1 MSSKNDKNL
10 TAGGSIMGY
19 VAVKGGTRAIEESIQ
34 RLRFER
40 LKKGIILD
48 VEQIEAGMRG
58 LIDQVMSESS
68 LYSETLAAI
77 AIKQAEGNP
86 EEAVFLLRAYRS
98 TLPRKHYSRIVESED
113 MYTERRISASFK
125 DIPGGQILGA
135 TTDYT
140 HRLLDF
146 DLRTETKED
155 AAEWLQSFE
164 RGINTGVSQNNSSK
178 FPKVLDYL
186 RSEGLMVE
194 CSDNDQAPDDVTK
207 KSLEF
212 PSSRSQRLQIL
223 TRGETGAVT
232 SLAYA
237 VIRGYGSLHPTVGE
251 LRVGHL
257 PVYVDDPF
265 NPEGDKDDAY
275 YIGEVKATEA
285 EMLIPVTVEKE
296 RGKKEIEFEIG
307 YGICYG
313 QNETK
318 AIAMGILDNSL
329 ETGNKEFPTQ
339 DEEFVLYHIDS
350 VESTGFISHLKMP
363 HYVTFQSKLD
373 SVRKTKRNKTYS
385 NDKNQEEKT
394 YADQL

>member
-1 MSSKNDKNL
+1 
-10 TAGGSIMGY
+10 MGY
-19 VAVKGGTRAIEESIQ
+19 VAVKGGTRAIEESIK
-34 RLRFER
+34 R
-40 LKKGIILD
+40 LKYERVHHGQSIEVK
-48 VEQIEAGMRG
+48 QIKAGMRG

-68 LYSETLAAI
+68 LYNETLASL

-98 TLPRKHYSRIVESED
+98 TVPRKHYSQVMESNQ
-113 MYTERRISASFK
+113 MQVERRISASFK

-146 DLRTETKED
+146 ELMEETDEVIQN
-155 AAEWLQSFE
+155 WLQRYQKESVPDE
-164 RGINTGVSQNNSSK
+164 ENRHHQTL
-178 FPKVLDYL
+178 PKVLDYL
-186 RSEGLMVE
+186 RTEGLIPPCE
-194 CSDNDQAPDDVTK
+194 ENNLEPDDVTRE
-207 KSLEF
+207 SLEF

-251 LRVGHL
+251 LRVGTL
-257 PVYVDDPF
+257 PVTIDHPTDAG
-265 NPEGDKDDAY
+265 EDDDAF
-275 YIGEVKATEA
+275 YIGEVKATEV
-285 EMLIPVTVEKE
+285 EMLMPVTVEKE
-296 RGKKEIEFEIG
+296 YGKKEMEFEIG
-307 YGICYG
+307 YGLVFG

-318 AIAMGILDNSL
+318 AIAMGILDNCL
-329 ETGNKEFPTQ
+329 EHPNPDFPSYN
-339 DEEFVLYHIDS
+339 EEFVLYHIDS

-373 SVRKTKRNKTYS
+373 SLRKTKKEGT
-385 NDKNQEEKT
+385 KNEERQEVT
-394 YADQL
+394 SR